1 MAIPVLY
8 LYRLPETS
16 SMPAGQTTIHG
27 KSLTVWQVPVVES
40 SSMDCSFEQVV
51 DRLACLPRMFVEPDG
66 SFVWRGSIDAD
77 AAYQNLTP
85 SGHRSTTWQLDGM
98 LYDRAGRVLRVE
110 LQGTCPRSAWLQL
123 LECLQPPQELVAY
136 LVEYGCFVLASD
148 LLAIWER
155 NELSGH

>member
-1 MAIPVLY
+1 
-8 LYRLPETS
+8 
-16 SMPAGQTTIHG
+16 MPAGQTTIHG
-27 KSLTVWQVPVVES
+27 KSLTVWQVPAVES

-66 SFVWRGSIDAD
+66 SFVWRGSSDSN
-77 AAYQNLTP
+77 AASQTLTP
-85 SGHRSTTWQLDGM
+85 TGCHLASWQLDGM

-123 LECLQPPQELVAY
+123 LERLQPPQELVAY

-148 LLAIWER
+148 LLTIWDEG
-155 NELSGH
+155 ELSGH